1 MALLIQLAVLLL
13 STPIL
18 YGALQQYWHILRGEP
33 LPFRSLFSW
42 YLDLRLTGRAVALQL
57 LLSVWRTAT
66 SLVCMIPGLV
76 CTILGSQSG
85 APDFLVLLALPL
97 TLLGSLAGYFCY
109 VRLLPA
115 QYLLARSPELGV
127 GQALRQGLRLL
138 KGSGRDF
145 FLLQL
150 SFLVWHLVS
159 LMLYQVLDLY
169 VVPYQHMASMLF
181 LTALD
186 TAREAPGGPDL
197 TLLLSL
203 IHISEPTRH

>member
-1 MALLIQLAVLLL
+1 MAKSGVSLNWGGLDKALLGAAKRLAERQMLMDGIGEMMVS
-13 STPIL
+13 ST
-18 YGALQQYWHILRGEP
+18 LQRFEDEEGPDGKAWKPSIRATPSEDSRAPVRRGK
-33 LPFRSLFSW
+33 
-42 YLDLRLTGRAVALQL
+42 DG
-57 LLSVWRTAT
+57 
-66 SLVCMIPGLV
+66 
-76 CTILGSQSG
+76 
-85 APDFLVLLALPL
+85 
-97 TLLGSLAGYFCY
+97 
-109 VRLLPA
+109 
-115 QYLLARSPELGV
+115 
-127 GQALRQGLRLL
+127 RLL

-197 TLLLSL
+197 TLL
-203 IHISEPTRH
+203 